1 MRRAAGR
8 CLRGAPRSTI
18 REVKTARNVAIIML
32 LALGVAFLPGGHN
45 AVATITTAIAMA
57 FLAGISWSIY
67 TLSRQ
72 NQLTLA
78 TLSDGRRA
86 IFYGAFGM
94 LALLVAG
101 YHKLW
106 STGPGTLVWVL
117 LLAGSIVAIWR
128 IWTEASSY

>member
-1 MRRAAGR
+1 
-8 CLRGAPRSTI
+8 
-18 REVKTARNVAIIML
+18 VKAARNVAIIML
-32 LALGVAFLPGGHN
+32 MALGVAFLPGGGD

-57 FLAGISWSIY
+57 FLAGITWSLYI
-67 TLSRQ
+67 LSRQ

-106 STGPGTLVWVL
+106 SSGPGTLLWVL
-117 LLAGSIVAIWR
+117 LLAASIVAIWR